1 MDNQLQP
8 RGLTSKP
15 PAHIIPPTVFAADYE
30 SDVSGSLDLGEYWH
44 ILRKRKWWAIGF
56 FLVIVSLVGAYTF
69 TRTPIYRASVLLQ
82 IVQDSPQSFMGDQ
95 RIDPFAGMQFD
106 AVNKFYETQ
115 YKLLTSQPLA
125 SKIIDSLKLAENPQF
140 QISPKVAQK
149 LTPEQIRD
157 AMARTLLKDL
167 QVNPVKNTFLVE
179 VVYMSPDKELAQEIV
194 NSVYREYLR
203 FSMGTRQQSYAMI
216 REWLEKELV
225 NLAGKVETSQRRIYT
240 YGREKDFLPLEGED
254 NVTVKKFVEFNK
266 LLTTAQSERMTR
278 EAQFQQIR
286 DKGGDAPAVINN
298 PMVMQLRQALIT
310 QEAKVSSTKKIFG
323 NNYPKLEVEN
333 ANLAE
338 LRSRLQ
344 GELKRTQTGIK
355 ADYEVALR
363 AEKFVKEEFDRQRGR
378 VEKLQD
384 NLIQHQILKRDLQTN
399 EELYKGLLARMK
411 EANVASTMM
420 PSNSAIIQSAVLP
433 VAPFSPKKAANM
445 AMAILMGLLGGI
457 GLAFVME
464 YLDNSIKTNEELER
478 IVRLPALGLVPMMS
492 INGKGAQGS
501 YQSVALASFEQP
513 KSMVGDAIS
522 HVSTALMLS
531 QSERPPAGIM
541 VTSPNPGDGKS
552 SVSINLACSLAMNG
566 KQVALLDADM
576 RRPVCHE
583 AFGLPVQ
590 PGLSNFLTGSAS
602 LEEIIQTTKVPG
614 LFFIA
619 AGTVPPNPV
628 QLLSS
633 PMLQDFLQRLRQQFQ
648 HVIIDTPPIISFPD
662 GLAISSLV
670 DGVLLVFSHHAT
682 PRESGRL
689 AAQLLRQVNANV
701 FGVVFNK
708 AQAGKIKYG
717 GYYGY
722 SKYYN
727 KYYKDYQAD

>member
-8 RGLTSKP
+8 RGLTPEP
-15 PAHIIPPTVFAADYE
+15 PAHIIPPTVFAADYG
-30 SDVSGSLDLGEYWH
+30 SDASGSFDLGEYLH

-56 FLVIVSLVGAYTF
+56 FLAIVSLVGAYTF

-82 IVQDSPQSFMGDQ
+82 IIQDNPQAFVAERM
-95 RIDPFAGMQFD
+95 DPFASLQLDMAG
-106 AVNKFYETQ
+106 KFYETQ
-115 YKLLTSQPLA
+115 YKLLTSRPLA
-125 SKIIDSLKLAENPQF
+125 SKIIDSLKLAENPAF
-140 QISPKVAQK
+140 QISPEVAAK

-157 AMARTLLKDL
+157 AMAKQLLDDL
-167 QVNPVKNTFLVE
+167 QVNPVKNTYLVE
-179 VVYMSPDKELAQEIV
+179 VAYMSPDKELAQEIV
-194 NSVYREYLR
+194 NDVYREYLR
-203 FSMGTRQQSYAMI
+203 FSMDTRQQSYVMI
-216 REWLEKELV
+216 REWLEKELL
-225 NLAGKVETSQRRIYT
+225 NLAGKVETSQRTIYK

-254 NVTVKKFVEFNK
+254 NVTVKKFVELNR
-266 LLTTAQSERMTR
+266 LLTTAQSERMTK

-286 DKGGDAPAVINN
+286 DKGADAPAVINN
-298 PMVMQLRQALIT
+298 LLVMQLRQALIS

-323 NNYPKLEVEN
+323 NNYPKLEAET

-363 AEKFVKEEFDRQRGR
+363 AEKFIKGEFDRQKGE

-384 NLIQHQILKRDLQTN
+384 NLVQHQILKRDLQTN
-399 EELYKGLLARMK
+399 EQLYQGLLARMK

-420 PSNSAIIQSAVLP
+420 PSNSAIIESAVLP
-433 VAPFSPKKAANM
+433 VTPFSPKKARNM
-445 AMAILMGLLGGI
+445 ALAVLLGLFGGI
-457 GLAFVME
+457 SLAFIME
-464 YLDNSIKTNEELER
+464 HLDNSIKTTEELER
-478 IVRLPALGLVPMMS
+478 IVRVPALGVVPMIS
-492 INGKGAQGS
+492 INGKGAQGL

-522 HVSTALMLS
+522 HVGTALMLS
-531 QSERPPAGIM
+531 LSERPPAGIM
-541 VTSPNPGDGKS
+541 VTSPNVGDGKS
-552 SVSINLACSLAMNG
+552 SVSINLASTLAMTG
-566 KQVALLDADM
+566 KQVVLVDGDM
-576 RRPVCHE
+576 RRPVCHK

-614 LFFIA
+614 LFFVG
-619 AGTVPPNPV
+619 AGTIPPNPA
-628 QLLSS
+628 QLLNS
-633 PMLQDFLQRLRQQFQ
+633 PMLQDLRQRLHQEFQ

-670 DGVLLVFSHHAT
+670 DGVVLVFKHHVT
-682 PRESGRL
+682 SRESGRL
-689 AAQLLRQVNANV
+689 AVHLLHQVNANV
-701 FGVVFNK
+701 FGVVFNM
-708 AQAGKIKYG
+708 AQAGKLKYG

-722 SKYYN
+722 YKYYN